1 MPFYLTRLAVA
12 ISSVISLSALPAL
25 AQSDAAEPTDA
36 EEIERIKVIA
46 SQVTLN
52 DEYPGGQVARGG
64 RAGILGNLD
73 MMDSPFS
80 ATNFT
85 AELIREQQSESVADV
100 LQNDPVVRVAKGFGN
115 FQELYVIRGFPVYS
129 DDMTYNGLYG
139 ILPRQY
145 VTAEFLER
153 VEVFRGANAFLNG
166 AAPGGSGLGGS
177 VNVVPKRAG
186 DEPLAR
192 LTTGYENQGHWYA
205 STDLSRRFGDEDES
219 TGVRVNLAQ
228 RDGEMAIHDQ
238 ERALSMASVNVDYDS
253 DNFRLAADLGFQDHQ
268 VDVPRPTVTPTGAI
282 PAPPQADINF
292 GQNWTYSDERQVF
305 GAVRAEYDLNDS
317 ISTWA
322 ALGFRSGDE
331 DNVLAN
337 PNADAN
343 GDFTAY
349 RFDNVRED
357 NVRSYE
363 VGASGEFSTGTVGHR
378 AIISASAFSMD
389 SKNAYAFSNF
399 AGFEG
404 NLYEP
409 FTAEQPPADFFIGG
423 DLNNPLVTESI
434 DMSSFAIADTLSFNN
449 DLVLLTLGVRYQN
462 IELKSFDYNSGD
474 RLSGYDESQLT
485 PVAGVV
491 VKPSESVSFYANY
504 IEGLI
509 PGEIAPASSGGTPIE
524 NAGEVFEPY
533 QAEQYEV
540 GVKYD
545 AERFGGTLSAFSTS
559 KPTSLVQN
567 DRFTVA
573 GEQENQGVELT
584 VFGMPADNLRLLG
597 GLTWLDAEQ
606 SKTQDGTFD
615 GNTAIGV
622 PDLQLNLN
630 GEWALTAV
638 PGLTLDAR
646 AIYTSE
652 QYADAANTLEVE
664 SSQRFDLGARYVTF
678 VGGTELTLRARVEN
692 ILDDNY
698 WASVGGFPGSN
709 YLMLSEPRTF
719 KLSASFNF

>member
-389 SKNAYAFSNF
+389 SKTPMRFPTLPVLKATCMSPSPLSNHQQ
-399 AGFEG
+399 
-404 NLYEP
+404 
-409 FTAEQPPADFFIGG
+409 T
-423 DLNNPLVTESI
+423 S
-434 DMSSFAIADTLSFNN
+434 
-449 DLVLLTLGVRYQN
+449 
-462 IELKSFDYNSGD
+462 
-474 RLSGYDESQLT
+474 
-485 PVAGVV
+485 
-491 VKPSESVSFYANY
+491 
-504 IEGLI
+504 
-509 PGEIAPASSGGTPIE
+509 
-524 NAGEVFEPY
+524 
-533 QAEQYEV
+533 
-540 GVKYD
+540 
-545 AERFGGTLSAFSTS
+545 LSA
-559 KPTSLVQN
+559 V
-567 DRFTVA
+567 
-573 GEQENQGVELT
+573 
-584 VFGMPADNLRLLG
+584 
-597 GLTWLDAEQ
+597 
-606 SKTQDGTFD
+606 
-615 GNTAIGV
+615 I
-622 PDLQLNLN
+622 
-630 GEWALTAV
+630 
-638 PGLTLDAR
+638 
-646 AIYTSE
+646 
-652 QYADAANTLEVE
+652 
-664 SSQRFDLGARYVTF
+664 
-678 VGGTELTLRARVEN
+678 
-692 ILDDNY
+692 
-698 WASVGGFPGSN
+698 
-709 YLMLSEPRTF
+709 
-719 KLSASFNF
+719 